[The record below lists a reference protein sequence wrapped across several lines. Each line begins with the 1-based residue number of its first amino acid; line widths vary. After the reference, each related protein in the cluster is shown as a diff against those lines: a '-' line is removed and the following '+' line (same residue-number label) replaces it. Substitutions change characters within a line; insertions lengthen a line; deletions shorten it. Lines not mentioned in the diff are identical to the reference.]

1 MLLADVALGRCPRL
15 LHSAPLALLLCCLF
29 HPKSD
34 CMPSKTPQKRT
45 ARMTP
50 VKAGTKRRAA
60 IEKRPRATTLVTG
73 GTGFLGSHLVRQLV
87 AEGAKDIRVMATS
100 IPDWLVG
107 LGVETFEGSITN
119 ESDAKRA
126 VEGIREI
133 YHLAGK
139 VSRERDDAREMYKVH
154 VEGTRLLCDAAKAA
168 DVKTIVLAST
178 SGTIAVTEDGDIVP
192 DESYPQPLDI
202 ITRWPYYASKV
213 YQEMAALERFN
224 GRGLRLVI
232 MNPSLLLGPGDD
244 RLSST
249 KVILDF
255 MARKISAVP
264 TGGLSFVD
272 ARDAAKAFR
281 VAMKKGRHGERY
293 LMGAANWTFS
303 KFFGRLERLTKVAA
317 PKIALPARLAV
328 AGSRLVDSLF
338 KQWNFASPVEP
349 GAIEM
354 AQYYWYLNCG
364 KAAREL
370 GFRSR
375 DPGETLHETVA
386 YMRENFLGGDAFGK

>member
-1 MLLADVALGRCPRL
+1 
-15 LHSAPLALLLCCLF
+15 
-29 HPKSD
+29 
-34 CMPSKTPQKRT
+34 MPSKTSQKRT
-45 ARMTP
+45 ARMTT

-87 AEGAKDIRVMATS
+87 AEGARDIRVMATA

-126 VEGIREI
+126 
-133 YHLAGK
+133 
-139 VSRERDDAREMYKVH
+139 

-224 GRGLRLVI
+224 GKGLRLVI

-281 VAMKKGRHGERY
+281 VAMKKGRHGDRY

-303 KFFGRLERLTKVAA
+303 KFFGRLERLTKVSA
-317 PKIALPARLAV
+317 PKIALPARFAV

-364 KAAREL
+364 KATREL
-370 GFRSR
+370 GFRPR

-386 YMRENFLGGDAFGK
+386 YLRENFLGGDAFGK